1 MQSFSIQGPVYGIA
15 VLNVTFVENP
25 VMCYSSIEFEI
36 NGLVTGATK
45 DALVVSNYN

>member
-1 MQSFSIQGPVYGIA
+1 MQSFSNQVPVYGIA
-15 VLNVTFVENP
+15 VLNVTFVDNP
-25 VMCYSSIEFEI
+25 VLCYSSIEFEI